1 MVSPW
6 SPNGSPWSPNGPQG
20 STMPPIYPQR
30 PPMIP
35 QLASNGPKLH
45 SLYQACGQIKS
56 ITILNGQ
63 LKCYQVDR
71 MYSKNEARLMFLNL
85 ASLAYV

>member
-1 MVSPW
+1 MA
-6 SPNGSPWSPNGPQG
+6 PNYIQVTP
-20 STMPPIYPQR
+20 
-30 PPMIP
+30 
-35 QLASNGPKLH
+35 
-45 SLYQACGQIKS
+45 LYQACGQIKS

-71 MYSKNEARLMFLNL
+71 MYSKNEARLLFLNL